1 MFNKK
6 LLSTTVIIAINL
18 LTTNLIW
25 AETTKQ
31 NNVENQP
38 QAVNNNRGPNT
49 GGPGGPPPGGMGGM
63 TDEQLKADTFVGVT
77 VDGVAKSGL
86 FPITKTGVSTDPIT
100 NAAQA
105 LLNSLTTVQNK
116 AIRFDIGDIE
126 WRKWSNVDG
135 YQREGVSLEEMNDS
149 QKSAAWNL
157 MSATLSAKGLEE
169 VQSILKL
176 NLTEG
181 ELLGQTNRFNEELYW
196 FTIMGTPS
204 KTEPWG
210 FQFDGHHL
218 VMNFFIQGDKVT
230 MVPTFMGSE
239 PTRAPQNT
247 THAGTTALQGKQ
259 DAGLA
264 LAKSLTID
272 QLKTA
277 TLKTDKTGDDFIAG
291 AFADNV
297 KIAEEGILAKEFSD
311 QQKELL
317 LTLIDEYAG
326 DLADGHSKVWR
337 EEVNEHLDETY
348 FAWIGKTNSDSV
360 FYFRV
365 YSPVILIEFD
375 HQRPGPLGQNPDYA
389 TNLPTL
395 EHIHSIIRIPNGN
408 DYGKDY
414 LRQHLEADHHQ

>member
-31 NNVENQP
+31 NNVETLP

-105 LLNSLTTVQNK
+105 LLNSLTTAQNK

-218 VMNFFIQGDKVT
+218 VMNFFILGDKVT

-337 EEVNEHLDETY
+337 EEVKEHLDETY
-348 FAWIGKTNSDSV
+348 FAWIGKTNNDSV